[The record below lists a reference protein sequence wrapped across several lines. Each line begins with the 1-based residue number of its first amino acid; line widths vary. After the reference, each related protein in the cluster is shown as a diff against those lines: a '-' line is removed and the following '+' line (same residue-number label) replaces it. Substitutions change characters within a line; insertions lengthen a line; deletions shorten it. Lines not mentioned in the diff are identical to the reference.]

1 MKITIEFGSLAEFLS
16 FAGTPEK
23 ISLRIPDAAPEKAA
37 EAVTQR
43 LAGGKTEPVEAVDKG
58 TGAIVGATPE
68 EQRQEEA
75 REVTQA
81 AAVPEKKPKA
91 KKNPPKEEK
100 PAEEPTAAQEEAP
113 AKAPTKAPEDLEKL
127 RPKARKILSE
137 LNEATGTNTARQL
150 IKKLGAENLKA
161 LPAEKL
167 PELIKMA
174 EEDLADAQ

>member
-1 MKITIEFGSLAEFLS
+1 MKITVEFGSLAEFLS
-16 FAGTPEK
+16 FASAPEK
-23 ISLRIPDAAPEKAA
+23 ISLRLSNADPEKVA
-37 EAVTQR
+37 EVVTQG
-43 LAGGKTEPVEAVDKG
+43 LVGGKTEPVEAVDKG

-68 EQRQEEA
+68 EQRQEEV
-75 REVTQA
+75 REAAQA

-113 AKAPTKAPEDLEKL
+113 AKAPEDLEKL

>member
-1 MKITIEFGSLAEFLS
+1 MKITVEFGSMEEFLRYVDVRGQVRTTITDFS
-16 FAGTPEK
+16 P
-23 ISLRIPDAAPEKAA
+23 A
-37 EAVTQR
+37 EIEEALARR
-43 LAGGKTEPVEAVDKG
+43 LERSAAVDKG
-58 TGAIVGATPE
+58 TGAVVGATPE

-75 REVTQA
+75 REAAQA
-81 AAVPEKKPKA
+81 AAEPEKKPKA

-113 AKAPTKAPEDLEKL
+113 VKAPEKAPEDLEKL

>member
-1 MKITIEFGSLAEFLS
+1 MQITLTFDSMEEFLRYVDVR
-16 FAGTPEK
+16 GK
-23 ISLRIPDAAPEKAA
+23 INTTFTDFSPAEIQETLTRRLDAA
-37 EAVTQR
+37 
-43 LAGGKTEPVEAVDKG
+43 AGDRG

-75 REVTQA
+75 REATQA

-91 KKNPPKEEK
+91 KKNLPKEEK

-113 AKAPTKAPEDLEKL
+113 AKAPEDLEKL

-150 IKKLGAENLKA
+150 IKKLGAENLKV

>member
-1 MKITIEFGSLAEFLS
+1 MQIALTFDSMEEFLRYVDVS
-16 FAGTPEK
+16 GKVQCTFTDPSPEVSPEE
-23 ISLRIPDAAPEKAA
+23 IQEALSRRHGAPSMTDA
-37 EAVTQR
+37 
-43 LAGGKTEPVEAVDKG
+43 G

-75 REVTQA
+75 REATQA

-113 AKAPTKAPEDLEKL
+113 AKAPEDLEKL

-150 IKKLGAENLKA
+150 IKKLGSENLKA

>member
-1 MKITIEFGSLAEFLS
+1 MQITLTFDSMEEFLRYVDVRGQIRTTCTATCMDLS
-16 FAGTPEK
+16 PEEIQEALAGR
-23 ISLRIPDAAPEKAA
+23 LDAA
-37 EAVTQR
+37 
-43 LAGGKTEPVEAVDKG
+43 AGDRG

-75 REVTQA
+75 QETAQA

-113 AKAPTKAPEDLEKL
+113 AKAPEDLEKL

>member
-1 MKITIEFGSLAEFLS
+1 MKITVEFGSLAEFLS

-23 ISLRIPDAAPEKAA
+23 ISLGLSNAA
-37 EAVTQR
+37 EKVAEVVTQG
-43 LAGGKTEPVEAVDKG
+43 LVGGKTEPVEAVDKG

-75 REVTQA
+75 RE

-113 AKAPTKAPEDLEKL
+113 AKAPEDLEKL
-127 RPKARKILSE
+127 RPKARKILFE

>member
-1 MKITIEFGSLAEFLS
+1 MQITLTFDSMEEFLRYVDVRGKVNTTFTDFS
-16 FAGTPEK
+16 PAEIQET
-23 ISLRIPDAAPEKAA
+23 LVRRVNA
-37 EAVTQR
+37 EAGDR
-43 LAGGKTEPVEAVDKG
+43 G

-68 EQRQEEA
+68 EQHQEEA
-75 REVTQA
+75 REAAQA
-81 AAVPEKKPKA
+81 AAVTEKKPKT

-100 PAEEPTAAQEEAP
+100 PAEEPTAAQEE
-113 AKAPTKAPEDLEKL
+113 APTKAPEDLEKL

-150 IKKLGAENLKA
+150 IKKLGAENLKV

-174 EEDLADAQ
+174 EEDLADAH

>member
-1 MKITIEFGSLAEFLS
+1 MQITLTFDSMEEFLRYVDVS
-16 FAGTPEK
+16 GRVRCTFTDLSPEE
-23 ISLRIPDAAPEKAA
+23 IQ
-37 EAVTQR
+37 EA
-43 LAGGKTEPVEAVDKG
+43 LARRQDSAAVDKG

-75 REVTQA
+75 QEVTQA
-81 AAVPEKKPKA
+81 AAVPEKKPKS

-100 PAEEPTAAQEEAP
+100 PAEEPTVAQEEAP
-113 AKAPTKAPEDLEKL
+113 AKAPEDLEKL

>member
-1 MKITIEFGSLAEFLS
+1 MQITLTFDGMEEFLRYVDMRGKINTTFTNFS
-16 FAGTPEK
+16 PEEIQETLAK
-23 ISLRIPDAAPEKAA
+23 RRAKAETAPSM
-37 EAVTQR
+37 TD
-43 LAGGKTEPVEAVDKG
+43 TG

-75 REVTQA
+75 REATQA

-113 AKAPTKAPEDLEKL
+113 TKAPEDLEKL
-127 RPKARKILSE
+127 RPKARKILFE

>member
-1 MKITIEFGSLAEFLS
+1 MQITLTFDSMEEFLRYVDVR
-16 FAGTPEK
+16 GK
-23 ISLRIPDAAPEKAA
+23 INTTFTDFSPAEIQETLTRRLDAAA
-37 EAVTQR
+37 R
-43 LAGGKTEPVEAVDKG
+43 DRG
-58 TGAIVGATPE
+58 TGTIVGATPE

-75 REVTQA
+75 REAAQA
-81 AAVPEKKPKA
+81 AAVPEKKPKS

-100 PAEEPTAAQEEAP
+100 PAEEPTAAQEEASA
-113 AKAPTKAPEDLEKL
+113 AKSEEDLEKL
-127 RPKARKILSE
+127 RLKARKILFE

-150 IKKLGAENLKA
+150 IKKRGAENLKM

>member
-1 MKITIEFGSLAEFLS
+1 MQITLTFDSMEEFLRYVDVR
-16 FAGTPEK
+16 GK
-23 ISLRIPDAAPEKAA
+23 INNTFTDFSPAEIRETLTRRLDAA
-37 EAVTQR
+37 
-43 LAGGKTEPVEAVDKG
+43 AGDRG

-75 REVTQA
+75 REAAQA

-113 AKAPTKAPEDLEKL
+113 AKAPEDLEKL
-127 RPKARKILSE
+127 RQKARKILFE

>member
-1 MKITIEFGSLAEFLS
+1 MQITLTFDSMEEFLRYVDVR
-16 FAGTPEK
+16 GK
-23 ISLRIPDAAPEKAA
+23 INTTFTDFSPAEIQETLARRLDAPPMTDA
-37 EAVTQR
+37 
-43 LAGGKTEPVEAVDKG
+43 G

-75 REVTQA
+75 RETAQA

-113 AKAPTKAPEDLEKL
+113 AKAPEDLEKL

>member
-1 MKITIEFGSLAEFLS
+1 MQITLTFDSMEEFLRYVDVR
-16 FAGTPEK
+16 GK
-23 ISLRIPDAAPEKAA
+23 INTTFTDFSPAEIQETLTRRLDAA
-37 EAVTQR
+37 
-43 LAGGKTEPVEAVDKG
+43 AGDRG

-75 REVTQA
+75 REAAQA

-100 PAEEPTAAQEEAP
+100 PAEEPTAVQEEAP
-113 AKAPTKAPEDLEKL
+113 AKAPEDLEKL

-150 IKKLGAENLKA
+150 IKKLGAENLKM

>member
-1 MKITIEFGSLAEFLS
+1 MQITLTFDGMEEFLRYVDVRGKVNTTFTDFS
-16 FAGTPEK
+16 PEE
-23 ISLRIPDAAPEKAA
+23 ISEIYAR
-37 EAVTQR
+37 R
-43 LAGGKTEPVEAVDKG
+43 LARGKTEPVGAVDKG

-75 REVTQA
+75 REATQA

-91 KKNPPKEEK
+91 KKNPLKEEK
-100 PAEEPTAAQEEAP
+100 PAEGPTAAQEEAP
-113 AKAPTKAPEDLEKL
+113 AKAPEDLEKL

-150 IKKLGAENLKA
+150 IKKLGAENLKV

-174 EEDLADAQ
+174 EEDLADAH

>member
-1 MKITIEFGSLAEFLS
+1 MQITLTFDGMEEFLRYVDVRGKVNTTFTDFS
-16 FAGTPEK
+16 PEE
-23 ISLRIPDAAPEKAA
+23 IQ
-37 EAVTQR
+37 EALARR
-43 LAGGKTEPVEAVDKG
+43 LAKTKTTPPMTDAG

-68 EQRQEEA
+68 EQRQEEQ
-75 REVTQA
+75 RQEEVPWVTQA

-100 PAEEPTAAQEEAP
+100 PTEEPTAAQEEAP
-113 AKAPTKAPEDLEKL
+113 AEAPKDLEKL

>member
-1 MKITIEFGSLAEFLS
+1 MQITLTFDSMEEFLRYVDMR
-16 FAGTPEK
+16 GK
-23 ISLRIPDAAPEKAA
+23 INTTFTDFSPAEIQETLTRRLDAA
-37 EAVTQR
+37 
-43 LAGGKTEPVEAVDKG
+43 AVDKG
-58 TGAIVGATPE
+58 TGAIVGTTPE

-75 REVTQA
+75 REAAQA

-113 AKAPTKAPEDLEKL
+113 AKAPEDLEKL

>member
-1 MKITIEFGSLAEFLS
+1 MQITLTFDSMEEFLRYVDVRGQIRTTCTATCMDLS
-16 FAGTPEK
+16 PEEIQEALAGR
-23 ISLRIPDAAPEKAA
+23 LDAA
-37 EAVTQR
+37 
-43 LAGGKTEPVEAVDKG
+43 AGDRG

-75 REVTQA
+75 QETAQA

-113 AKAPTKAPEDLEKL
+113 VKAPAKAPEDLEKL
-127 RPKARKILSE
+127 RPNARKILSE

>member
-1 MKITIEFGSLAEFLS
+1 MQITLTFDSMEEFLRYVDVR
-16 FAGTPEK
+16 GK
-23 ISLRIPDAAPEKAA
+23 INTTFTDFSPAEIQETLTRRLDAA
-37 EAVTQR
+37 
-43 LAGGKTEPVEAVDKG
+43 AGDRG

-75 REVTQA
+75 REAAQA
-81 AAVPEKKPKA
+81 AAVPEKKPKS

-113 AKAPTKAPEDLEKL
+113 VKAPAKAPEDLEKL

-150 IKKLGAENLKA
+150 IKKLGAENLKL

>member
-1 MKITIEFGSLAEFLS
+1 MQITLTFDSMEEFLRYVDVR
-16 FAGTPEK
+16 GK
-23 ISLRIPDAAPEKAA
+23 INTTFTDFSPAEIQETLTRRLDAA
-37 EAVTQR
+37 
-43 LAGGKTEPVEAVDKG
+43 AGDRG

-75 REVTQA
+75 REAAQA

-91 KKNPPKEEK
+91 KKNLPKEEK

-113 AKAPTKAPEDLEKL
+113 AKAPEDLEKL

-150 IKKLGAENLKA
+150 IKKLGAENLKM

>member
-1 MKITIEFGSLAEFLS
+1 MQITLTFDSMDEFLRYVDVRGKVNTTFTDFS
-16 FAGTPEK
+16 PEE
-23 ISLRIPDAAPEKAA
+23 IQ
-37 EAVTQR
+37 EALARR
-43 LAGGKTEPVEAVDKG
+43 LTKTETAPPATDAG

-75 REVTQA
+75 RETAQA

-150 IKKLGAENLKA
+150 IKKLGAENLKV

>member
-1 MKITIEFGSLAEFLS
+1 MQITLTFDGMEEFLRYVDMR
-16 FAGTPEK
+16 GK
-23 ISLRIPDAAPEKAA
+23 INTTFTDFSPAEIKETLTRRLDAA
-37 EAVTQR
+37 
-43 LAGGKTEPVEAVDKG
+43 AVDKG
-58 TGAIVGATPE
+58 TGAIVGATQE

-75 REVTQA
+75 RETAQA

-113 AKAPTKAPEDLEKL
+113 ANAPEDLEKL

-150 IKKLGAENLKA
+150 IKKLGAENLKM

>member
-1 MKITIEFGSLAEFLS
+1 MQITLTFDSMEEFLRYVDVRGQIRTTCTDLS
-16 FAGTPEK
+16 PDDIQEA
-23 ISLRIPDAAPEKAA
+23 LARRQDAA
-37 EAVTQR
+37 
-43 LAGGKTEPVEAVDKG
+43 AVDKG

-81 AAVPEKKPKA
+81 TAAPEKKPKA

-113 AKAPTKAPEDLEKL
+113 AKAPTKVPEDLEKL

>member
-1 MKITIEFGSLAEFLS
+1 MQITLTFDSMEEFLRYVDVRGKVNTTFTDFS
-16 FAGTPEK
+16 P
-23 ISLRIPDAAPEKAA
+23 A
-37 EAVTQR
+37 EIQET
-43 LAGGKTEPVEAVDKG
+43 LARRVNAEAVDKG

-75 REVTQA
+75 REATQA

-91 KKNPPKEEK
+91 KKNTPKEEK

-150 IKKLGAENLKA
+150 IKKLGAENLKT

>member
-1 MKITIEFGSLAEFLS
+1 MQITLTFDSMEEFLRYVDVS
-16 FAGTPEK
+16 GEVRCTFTDFSREEVQEA
-23 ISLRIPDAAPEKAA
+23 LARRQDAA
-37 EAVTQR
+37 
-43 LAGGKTEPVEAVDKG
+43 AVDKG

-68 EQRQEEA
+68 EQRQEEV
-75 REVTQA
+75 REAAQA
-81 AAVPEKKPKA
+81 AAAPEKKPKA

-113 AKAPTKAPEDLEKL
+113 AAKSEEDLEKL

>member
-1 MKITIEFGSLAEFLS
+1 MQITLTFDSMEEFLRYVDVR
-16 FAGTPEK
+16 GK
-23 ISLRIPDAAPEKAA
+23 INTTFTDFSPAEIQETLTRRLDAA
-37 EAVTQR
+37 
-43 LAGGKTEPVEAVDKG
+43 AGDRG
-58 TGAIVGATPE
+58 TGAIVGAMPE

-75 REVTQA
+75 REATQA
-81 AAVPEKKPKA
+81 AAVPEKKPKT

-113 AKAPTKAPEDLEKL
+113 AKAPEDLEKL

-150 IKKLGAENLKA
+150 IKKLGAENLKV

>member
-1 MKITIEFGSLAEFLS
+1 MQITLTFDSMEEFLRYVDVRGKVNTTFTDFS
-16 FAGTPEK
+16 PAEIQET
-23 ISLRIPDAAPEKAA
+23 LARRVNA
-37 EAVTQR
+37 EAGDR
-43 LAGGKTEPVEAVDKG
+43 G

-75 REVTQA
+75 REAAQA
-81 AAVPEKKPKA
+81 AAVTEKKPKT

-100 PAEEPTAAQEEAP
+100 PAEEPTAAQEE
-113 AKAPTKAPEDLEKL
+113 APTKAPEDLEKL

-150 IKKLGAENLKA
+150 IKKLGAENLKV

>member
-1 MKITIEFGSLAEFLS
+1 MQITLTFDGMEEFLRYVDMRGKINTTFTDFS
-16 FAGTPEK
+16 PAEIRETLTRRLDATAGD
-23 ISLRIPDAAPEKAA
+23 R
-37 EAVTQR
+37 
-43 LAGGKTEPVEAVDKG
+43 G

-75 REVTQA
+75 REAAQA
-81 AAVPEKKPKA
+81 AAVPEKKPKT

-113 AKAPTKAPEDLEKL
+113 AKAPEDLEKL

-150 IKKLGAENLKA
+150 IKKLGAENLKM

>member
-1 MKITIEFGSLAEFLS
+1 MKITLTFDGMEEFLRYVDVRGKINTTLTDFS
-16 FAGTPEK
+16 PEEIQETLAK
-23 ISLRIPDAAPEKAA
+23 RQAKAETAPSM
-37 EAVTQR
+37 TD
-43 LAGGKTEPVEAVDKG
+43 TG

-75 REVTQA
+75 REATQA

-113 AKAPTKAPEDLEKL
+113 AKAPEDLEKL
-127 RPKARKILSE
+127 RPEVRKLLSK
-137 LNEATGTNTARQL
+137 LNEITGRNPALKL
-150 IKKLGAENLKA
+150 IKELGSPTLKA

-167 PELIKMA
+167 PELMKMA
-174 EEDLADAQ
+174 EEGLANAE

>member
-1 MKITIEFGSLAEFLS
+1 MKITLTFDSMEEFLRYVDVR
-16 FAGTPEK
+16 GK
-23 ISLRIPDAAPEKAA
+23 INTTFTDFSPAEIQETLTRRLDAA
-37 EAVTQR
+37 
-43 LAGGKTEPVEAVDKG
+43 AGDRG

-75 REVTQA
+75 REAAQA

-91 KKNPPKEEK
+91 KKNLPKEEK

-113 AKAPTKAPEDLEKL
+113 AKAPEDLEKL

-150 IKKLGAENLKA
+150 IKKLGAENLKM

>member
-1 MKITIEFGSLAEFLS
+1 MKITLTFDGMEEFLRYVDVRGKINTTLTDFS
-16 FAGTPEK
+16 PEEIQETLAK
-23 ISLRIPDAAPEKAA
+23 RQAKAETAPSM
-37 EAVTQR
+37 TD
-43 LAGGKTEPVEAVDKG
+43 TG

-75 REVTQA
+75 REATQA

-100 PAEEPTAAQEEAP
+100 PAEEPTAAQEE
-113 AKAPTKAPEDLEKL
+113 APTKAPEDLEKL

-150 IKKLGAENLKA
+150 IRKLGAENLKA

>member
-1 MKITIEFGSLAEFLS
+1 MQITLTFDSMEEFLRYVDVR
-16 FAGTPEK
+16 GK
-23 ISLRIPDAAPEKAA
+23 INTAFTDFSPAEIQETLTRRLDAA
-37 EAVTQR
+37 V
-43 LAGGKTEPVEAVDKG
+43 VNKG

-75 REVTQA
+75 REAAQA

-113 AKAPTKAPEDLEKL
+113 AKAPEDLEKL

>member
-1 MKITIEFGSLAEFLS
+1 MQITLTFDSMEEFLRYVDVR
-16 FAGTPEK
+16 GK
-23 ISLRIPDAAPEKAA
+23 INTTFTDFSPAEIQETLTRRLDAA
-37 EAVTQR
+37 
-43 LAGGKTEPVEAVDKG
+43 AVDKG

-75 REVTQA
+75 REAT
-81 AAVPEKKPKA
+81 VPEKKPKA

-113 AKAPTKAPEDLEKL
+113 EKAPEDLEKL
-127 RPKARKILSE
+127 RPKARKILFD
-137 LNEATGTNTARQL
+137 LNEATGTNTALQL
-150 IKKLGAENLKA
+150 IKKLGAKNLKA

>member
-1 MKITIEFGSLAEFLS
+1 MQITLTFDSMEEFLRYVDVR
-16 FAGTPEK
+16 GK
-23 ISLRIPDAAPEKAA
+23 INTTFTDFSPA
-37 EAVTQR
+37 EIQETLTRRQGAV
-43 LAGGKTEPVEAVDKG
+43 AVDKG

-75 REVTQA
+75 REAAQA
-81 AAVPEKKPKA
+81 AAVPEKKPKS
-91 KKNPPKEEK
+91 KKNPPKEKK
-100 PAEEPTAAQEEAP
+100 PAEEPTEVQEEAP
-113 AKAPTKAPEDLEKL
+113 AKAPEDLEKL

-150 IKKLGAENLKA
+150 IKKLGAENLKM

>member
-1 MKITIEFGSLAEFLS
+1 MQITLTFDSMEEFLRYVDVR
-16 FAGTPEK
+16 GK
-23 ISLRIPDAAPEKAA
+23 INTTFTDFSPAEIQETLTRRLDAA
-37 EAVTQR
+37 
-43 LAGGKTEPVEAVDKG
+43 AGDRG

-75 REVTQA
+75 REAAQA
-81 AAVPEKKPKA
+81 AAVPEKKPKT

-113 AKAPTKAPEDLEKL
+113 AKAPEDLEKL

-150 IKKLGAENLKA
+150 IKKLGAENLKV

>member
-1 MKITIEFGSLAEFLS
+1 MKITVEFGSLAEFLS

-23 ISLRIPDAAPEKAA
+23 ISLGLSNAA
-37 EAVTQR
+37 EKVAEVVTQG
-43 LAGGKTEPVEAVDKG
+43 LVGGKTEPVEAVDKG

-75 REVTQA
+75 REAAQA

-113 AKAPTKAPEDLEKL
+113 AKAPEDLEKL

-150 IKKLGAENLKA
+150 IKKLGAENLKV

>member
-1 MKITIEFGSLAEFLS
+1 M
-16 FAGTPEK
+16 
-23 ISLRIPDAAPEKAA
+23 
-37 EAVTQR
+37 
-43 LAGGKTEPVEAVDKG
+43 
-58 TGAIVGATPE
+58 
-68 EQRQEEA
+68 
-75 REVTQA
+75 
-81 AAVPEKKPKA
+81 PEKKPKA
-91 KKNPPKEEK
+91 KKNLPKEEK

-113 AKAPTKAPEDLEKL
+113 AKAPEDLEKL